1 MPAFQKNFVVKNGLE
16 VGRYGGEVIAA
27 LLESDN
33 QPEPTYYPKV
43 GIGTTTPHS
52 TLEVAGDVKVSGNL
66 LVSGTETIIN
76 TNVLEVEDIN
86 IGIASTSTKLSDS
99 ELNGAGITIHGS
111 DGDKTLLWDS
121 SDSKMSFNTDVYFPG
136 FKGDFIGSGTATFQG
151 PIKTQQDSN
160 SALAFAVTQGGT
172 ANSDATIRFDGDGDA
187 SFAGRVDAGSSTLDN
202 AAFVGSGNHA
212 TKGVIQAYHYNN
224 GSVWVAGGADGV
236 TKSEITASG
245 AATFAGGLTSGG
257 DNVVETGSMNVYQSS
272 NSSATVW
279 NGGFSVGGVRTITT
293 TITSNGSA
301 SFTGDV
307 NVGGY
312 DGSSTT
318 TDGVLLGAVGGV
330 YSQLAD
336 SAAGTGVVWQGMHGS
351 TYTSRITADG
361 FAVFTSNVS
370 VLGDGTER
378 GKLDLYCESTG
389 NPHYSRLIAPAHGN
403 FTGNVTVVMP
413 NSDGT
418 LLLED
423 GSGANLTD
431 LNADNLSS
439 GTIPDARFP
448 SVLPAVDGSQ
458 LTGIVSGIGI
468 ADEGGTPVNG
478 ITTIDFRGTGVESI
492 VDVNAGIATV
502 VVSGGSGGGGDST
515 IEISLNAPFNPSPG
529 DLWYSPDHA
538 RTFIYYDE
546 SAVGYGTNSYWID
559 ASPFEIGTIDLTG
572 VVGDIN
578 ATGNASFGGTVDAAG
593 FTINGTP
600 ISSGGGG
607 SSFDGN
613 LTGDLVV
620 SGNASVGGTLNASTR
635 INVNN
640 TTTTTS
646 DIVHSI
652 NTGSNLVTTQRTKAD
667 GTIQL
672 GSVDGNADTAN
683 ITLNSDGSAS
693 FASGGLT
700 IDSTGDLTIGSDGED
715 PKILLSTGYST
726 NSAATY
732 LKIFGSDGQT
742 YIRNEDSDIGTGTG
756 SIAIQGSGGVSL
768 YAGTGK
774 LGLWVDSN
782 GVGKVLK
789 DTSVKLEATDTGVTV
804 TGTVDADGFTVGGNP
819 VNGLQSRQVA
829 SVSET
834 INANASS
841 DISLTMAKTF
851 ALLTIESNGPCWVTL
866 YADETSRTAD
876 ATRNR
881 TSSPFPG
888 SGVLA
893 EVIFTSA
900 GKQLITPG
908 TIGFSPDEQTTYYLK
923 VVNDGSTG
931 SVNLDF
937 TYVPL
942 EA

>member
-1 MPAFQKNFVVKNGLE
+1 MGESEPMPAFQKNFVVKNGLE

-27 LLESDN
+27 LLESDG
-33 QPEPTYYPKV
+33 QPEPTYYAKV
-43 GIGTTTPHS
+43 GIGTTVPQS
-52 TLEVAGDVKVSGNL
+52 TLDVSGDVKISGNL
-66 LVSGTETIIN
+66 TVSGTETIIN

-136 FKGDFIGSGTATFQG
+136 FKGDFIGSGGATFQG
-151 PIKTQQDSN
+151 SID
-160 SALAFAVTQGGT
+160 GG
-172 ANSDATIRFDGDGDA
+172 GD
-187 SFAGRVDAGSSTLDN
+187 
-202 AAFVGSGNHA
+202 
-212 TKGVIQAYHYNN
+212 
-224 GSVWVAGGADGV
+224 
-236 TKSEITASG
+236 
-245 AATFAGGLTSGG
+245 ATFAGDLTLEKPGLGNGRITF
-257 DNVVETGSMNVYQSS
+257 DGSRFQVAS
-272 NSSATVW
+272 NSSSADLVLQTNSTDRFTIDYAGDITATGAASFA
-279 NGGFSVGGVRTITT
+279 NGYTFFNEGYNYFKSPSTGNSTLLQIIDGNDSANITFKA
-293 TITSNGSA
+293 NGSA
-301 SFTGDV
+301 SFVGDV

-361 FAVFTSNVS
+361 FAEFTSNVS

-468 ADEGGTPVNG
+468 ADEGGTPIDG
-478 ITTIDFRGTGVESI
+478 ITTIDFRGTGVSAS
-492 VDVNAGIATV
+492 VDANAGIATV
-502 VVSGGSGGGGDST
+502 FVSGGSGGGGGDST

-572 VVGDIN
+572 VVGDVN

-593 FTINGTP
+593 FTINGVP
-600 ISSGGGG
+600 LSSGGGG
-607 SSFDGN
+607 GGSFDGN
-613 LTGDLVV
+613 LTGDLNVTGTASFAGGNLSISNIGV
-620 SGNASVGGTLNASTR
+620 TTVDIAAGNSGWAYYASNNDSRTGRPTFKATNKAGGELFGGT
-635 INVNN
+635 
-640 TTTTTS
+640 
-646 DIVHSI
+646 
-652 NTGSNLVTTQRTKAD
+652 
-667 GTIQL
+667 
-672 GSVDGNADTAN
+672 NADASEN
-683 ITLNSDGSAS
+683 VFAIQSDGSATFNGPITGNTNTS
-693 FASGGLT
+693 YLPVGTITNSLFLRGDNVVFTSQDGSDHYGHFDTAGALRIGGDSTSNNAVINADGSAMFASPSA
-700 IDSTGDLTIGSDGED
+700 STGGVEVSRYGVYIRSDDNYSKAFAIHNGGYTASDET
-715 PKILLSTGYST
+715 ILL
-726 NSAATY
+726 N
-732 LKIFGSDGQT
+732 
-742 YIRNEDSDIGTGTG
+742 
-756 SIAIQGSGGVSL
+756 
-768 YAGTGK
+768 
-774 LGLWVDSN
+774 SN
-782 GVGKVLK
+782 G
-789 DTSVKLEATDTGVTV
+789 SATFS
-804 TGTVDADGFTVGGNP
+804 GTVDASGFTVSGNP

-841 DISLTMAKTF
+841 NISLTMAKTF

-866 YADETSRTAD
+866 YADETSRTDD
-876 ATRNR
+876 ASRNR

>member
-136 FKGDFIGSGTATFQG
+136 FKGDFIGSGSATFQG
-151 PIKTQQDSN
+151 SID
-160 SALAFAVTQGGT
+160 GG
-172 ANSDATIRFDGDGDA
+172 GD
-187 SFAGRVDAGSSTLDN
+187 
-202 AAFVGSGNHA
+202 
-212 TKGVIQAYHYNN
+212 
-224 GSVWVAGGADGV
+224 
-236 TKSEITASG
+236 
-245 AATFAGGLTSGG
+245 ATFAGDLTLEKPGLGNGRITF
-257 DNVVETGSMNVYQSS
+257 DGSRFQVSS
-272 NSSATVW
+272 NSSSADLVLQTNSTDRFTIDYAGDITATGAASFA
-279 NGGFSVGGVRTITT
+279 NSQFSIGNDGTLTLATNDGGSGIIQSTNWSIDGD
-293 TITSNGSA
+293 GSA
-301 SFTGDV
+301 ILSGDV

-336 SAAGTGVVWQGMHGS
+336 SAAGTGVVWQGMHGN

-361 FAVFTSNVS
+361 FAEFTSNVS

-389 NPHYSRLIAPAHGN
+389 SPHYSRLIAPAHGN

-458 LTGIVSGIGI
+458 LTGIVSGAGVSIS
-468 ADEGGTPVNG
+468 DEGGTPVGG
-478 ITTIDFRGTGVESI
+478 ISVIDFRGTGVEALI
-492 VDVNAGIATV
+492 DQNVGIATIHV
-502 VVSGGSGGGGDST
+502 TATGSGGGGGGDST

-572 VVGDIN
+572 VVGDVN
-578 ATGNASFGGTVDAAG
+578 ATGNASFGGTVDASG
-593 FTINGTP
+593 FTINGVP
-600 ISSGGGG
+600 LSSGGGG
-607 SSFDGN
+607 GGSFDGN
-613 LTGDLVV
+613 LTGDL
-620 SGNASVGGTLNASTR
+620 SVGGTASFDGTLEVN
-635 INVNN
+635 NVNIGSTFREGVLLNPDGKVVAQTQQSNSATGYLWRGVYGTN
-640 TTTTTS
+640 TTS
-646 DIVHSI
+646 SI
-652 NTGSNLVTTQRTKAD
+652 LA
-667 GTIQL
+667 
-672 GSVDGNADTAN
+672 
-683 ITLNSDGSAS
+683 DGSAS
-693 FASGGLT
+693 FAGGKLT

-715 PKILLSTGYST
+715 SKILLSTGYS
-726 NSAATY
+726 NSTASY
-732 LKIFGSDGQT
+732 LKIYGSSGET
-742 YIRNEDSDIGTGTG
+742 YIRNEDTDIGSGARG
-756 SIAIQGSGGVSL
+756 INIQGSSGVAL
-768 YAGTGK
+768 YAGTDK

-804 TGTVDADGFTVGGNP
+804 TGTIDADGFTVSGNP

-841 DISLTMAKTF
+841 NISLTMAKTF

-866 YADETSRTAD
+866 YADETSRTDD
-876 ATRNR
+876 AARNR

-893 EVIFTSA
+893 EVIFASA

>member
-1 MPAFQKNFVVKNGLE
+1 MGESEPMPAFQKNFVVKNGLE

-136 FKGDFIGSGTATFQG
+136 FNGDFIGSGSATFTGTLEIGGDVTSSTAGGVEITSTGTVIANRIGSATPVSYADCFVGRYNGVDTAT
-151 PIKTQQDSN
+151 IK
-160 SALAFAVTQGGT
+160 
-172 ANSDATIRFDGDGDA
+172 
-187 SFAGRVDAGSSTLDN
+187 
-202 AAFVGSGNHA
+202 
-212 TKGVIQAYHYNN
+212 
-224 GSVWVAGGADGV
+224 ADG
-236 TKSEITASG
+236 S
-245 AATFAGGLTSGG
+245 ATFASPSTSTGG
-257 DNVVETGSMNVYQSS
+257 VEVSRYGVYIRSDDS
-272 NSSATVW
+272 YSKAFAIH
-279 NGGFSVGGVRTITT
+279 NGGYTASDETILFN
-293 TITSNGSA
+293 SDGSA
-301 SFTGDV
+301 SFANNQFSIGNDGTLTGDV

-361 FAVFTSNVS
+361 FAEFTSNVS

-458 LTGIVSGIGI
+458 LTGVVSGIGI
-468 ADEGGTPVNG
+468 ADEGGTPIDG
-478 ITTIDFRGTGVESI
+478 ITTIDFRGSGVSAS
-492 VDVNAGIATV
+492 VDASAGIATV
-502 VVSGGSGGGGDST
+502 FVSGGSGGGGGGGDST

-578 ATGNASFGGTVDAAG
+578 ASGNASFGGTVDASG
-593 FTINGTP
+593 FTINGVP
-600 ISSGGGG
+600 LSSGGGG
-607 SSFDGN
+607 GGGSFDGN
-613 LTGDLVV
+613 LTGDLNVT
-620 SGNASVGGTLNASTR
+620 GT
-635 INVNN
+635 
-640 TTTTTS
+640 
-646 DIVHSI
+646 
-652 NTGSNLVTTQRTKAD
+652 
-667 GTIQL
+667 
-672 GSVDGNADTAN
+672 
-683 ITLNSDGSAS
+683 AS
-693 FASGGLT
+693 FASGALSISNVGVTTVDIAAGNSGWAFYASNNDSRTGRPTYKATNKAGGELFGGT
-700 IDSTGDLTIGSDGED
+700 NADASENVFAIQSDGSATFNGPITGNTNTSYLPVGAITNSLFLRGDNIVFTSQDGSDHYGHFDTAGALRIGGDSTANNAVINADGS
-715 PKILLSTGYST
+715 
-726 NSAATY
+726 AT
-732 LKIFGSDGQT
+732 F
-742 YIRNEDSDIGTGTG
+742 
-756 SIAIQGSGGVSL
+756 
-768 YAGTGK
+768 AGTI
-774 LGLWVDSN
+774 
-782 GVGKVLK
+782 
-789 DTSVKLEATDTGVTV
+789 
-804 TGTVDADGFTVGGNP
+804 DADGFTVSGNP
-819 VNGLQSRQVA
+819 VNGLQSRQVT

-841 DISLTMAKTF
+841 NISLTMAKTF